1 MKVNGK
7 DYPIYYGKE
16 SKCLKP
22 PIRICA
28 KLGVNPEIW
37 DLIEKH
43 WGVSKQLWQYGMA
56 ISWKNILG

>member
-1 MKVNGK
+1 
-7 DYPIYYGKE
+7 
-16 SKCLKP
+16 LKP

-43 WGVSKQLWQYGMA
+43 WGVKPTMAVWYGDIMEEYTR
-56 ISWKNILG
+56 IKTN